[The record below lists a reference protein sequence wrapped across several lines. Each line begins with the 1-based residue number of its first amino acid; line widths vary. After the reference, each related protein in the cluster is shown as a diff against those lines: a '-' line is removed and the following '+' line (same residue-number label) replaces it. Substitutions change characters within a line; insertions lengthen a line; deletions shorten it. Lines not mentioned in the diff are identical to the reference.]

1 MIHEEKDYISNAKSD
16 PKWKLDDGETKT
28 ENEEEIATRFKNF
41 FVNKIEGLKE
51 KIVFTNI
58 FHFLVY
64 IVSSFS
70 SHLAPCY
77 LNSGET
83 ISSLVQSIFEPG
95 WAQDGCL

>member
-64 IVSSFS
+64 KSL
-70 SHLAPCY
+70 HLRDHNKY
-77 LNSGET
+77 ML
-83 ISSLVQSIFEPG
+83 LVLLVTSY
-95 WAQDGCL
+95 